1 MKNYFIIEYEDGCL
15 VLNDRTDPGPY
26 YDEWSFFR
34 EVAIYFAMSDCTD
47 ERIARVVYNEHE
59 YRYAG
64 WAPGMEFTF
73 YNVDDPEDTY
83 TLWLPE
89 YDH

>member
-1 MKNYFIIEYEDGCL
+1 MRNYFVIEYDDGDQ
-15 VLNDRTDPGPY
+15 VTYDRSDSDLWP
-26 YDEWSFFR
+26 FFR
-34 EVAIYFAMSDCTD
+34 EVAAHFAMSDCTD
-47 ERIARVVYNEHE
+47 EKIPLVVYD
-59 YRYAG
+59 YKTFRYAG

>member
-1 MKNYFIIEYEDGCL
+1 MKSYFIIEYEDGDH
-15 VLNDRTDPGPY
+15 VTYDRSASDLWP
-26 YDEWSFFR
+26 FFR

-73 YNVDDPEDTY
+73 YNVDDSEDTY
-83 TLWLPE
+83 TIWLPE

>member
-1 MKNYFIIEYEDGCL
+1 
-15 VLNDRTDPGPY
+15 
-26 YDEWSFFR
+26 
-34 EVAIYFAMSDCTD
+34 MSDCTD
-47 ERIARVVYNEHE
+47 EKIPMVVYDGNE